1 MILYGLLYT
10 SQIFRKK
17 KQKKR
22 APGER
27 KESVNALRAN
37 DKVILYLC

>member
-1 MILYGLLYT
+1 MASYIL
-10 SQIFRKK
+10 RKFSGK
-17 KQKKR
+17 KSKKKR